1 MCVFSKFCRLSF
13 IILLMGCAVAKADMG
28 EIESIFPKEA
38 SAMHTGQ
45 KAVIVD
51 VREDIKNRITLPEL

>member
-1 MCVFSKFCRLSF
+1 
-13 IILLMGCAVAKADMG
+13 MGCAVAKADMG

-38 SAMHTGQ
+38 SAIHTGQ
-45 KAVIVD
+45 KAVIAD